1 MRTSPKNLIAAVSGY
16 VLALLFLIFLAAPLQ
31 YRYGMVGLLWTELGL
46 LALALL
52 ALALLGTA
60 VFRAPWRQ
68 VFSFHRPAWR
78 GVGGALLLWMGT
90 YVLVMLVSMF
100 TMLLV
105 PQQLTE
111 VSTGITD
118 LFNQVPLPVRYL
130 LVAVAP
136 AFCEEML
143 FRGYLLHHMQPMPVW
158 GRVVL
163 CGVLFGAFH
172 LDPVR
177 FLPTAILGIAISW
190 AALRSGN
197 LLYAMLIHLFNNSLS
212 VLATLAPSAGEAAAV
227 ESAQAAVTP
236 ATLGGYFFLAAISP
250 WLIWA
255 GSSLLRPKEAPA
267 PDRARPAMV
276 CLVISAGC
284 IAVGWALMRL
294 G

>member
-16 VLALLFLIFLAAPLQ
+16 VLALLFLVFLAAPLQ

-52 ALALLGTA
+52 GTA

-68 VFSFHRPAWR
+68 VFAFHRPDWR

-90 YVLVMLVSMF
+90 YILVMLVSMF

-111 VSTGITD
+111 VSAGITD
-118 LFNQVPLPVRYL
+118 LFSQVPLPVRYL

-212 VLATLAPSAGEAAAV
+212 VLATLAPATNQTAAAEATQSV
-227 ESAQAAVTP
+227 MTP
-236 ATLGGYFFLAAISP
+236 AAFGGYFFLTSVSP

-255 GSSLLRPKEAPA
+255 GSSLLRPKESPP
-267 PDRARPAMV
+267 PDRTRPAMV
-276 CLVISAGC
+276 CLVISAAC
-284 IAVGWALMRL
+284 IAAGLVLAQL

>member
-16 VLALLFLIFLAAPLQ
+16 ALALLFLIFLAAPLQ
-31 YRYGMVGLLWTELGL
+31 YRYGMMGLLWTELG
-46 LALALL
+46 LL

-111 VSTGITD
+111 VSAGITD
-118 LFNQVPLPVRYL
+118 LFSQVPLPVRYL
-130 LVAVAP
+130 LVAVTP

-143 FRGYLLHHMQPMPVW
+143 FRGYLLHHMQPLPVW

-177 FLPTAILGIAISW
+177 FLPTAILGIALSW
-190 AALRSGN
+190 ATLRSGN
-197 LLYAMLIHLFNNSLS
+197 LLYAMLMHLFNNSLS
-212 VLATLAPSAGEAAAV
+212 VLATLAPSAGESVNTEAAQVAM
-227 ESAQAAVTP
+227 TP
-236 ATLGGYFFLAAISP
+236 AALGGYFLLAAVSP

-255 GSSLLRPKEAPA
+255 GSNLLRPKDNQPS
-267 PDRARPAMV
+267 DHTRPAMI
-276 CLVISAGC
+276 CLVISAAC
-284 IAVGWALMRL
+284 IAVGWMLMHL

>member
-1 MRTSPKNLIAAVSGY
+1 MRASPKNALAAVSGY
-16 VLALLFLIFLAAPLQ
+16 VLALLFLIFIASPLQ

-52 ALALLGTA
+52 GTA

-68 VFSFHRPAWR
+68 VFNFHRPTWR
-78 GVGGALLLWMGT
+78 GVGGALLLWMGS
-90 YVLVMLVSMF
+90 YILVMLVSMF

-118 LFNQVPLPVRYL
+118 LFSQVPLPVRYL

-143 FRGYLLHHMQPMPVW
+143 FRGYLLHHMQPMPAW

-177 FLPTAILGIAISW
+177 FLPTAILGVALSW

-197 LLYAMLIHLFNNSLS
+197 LLYAMLIHLVNNSLS
-212 VLATLAPSAGEAAAV
+212 VLATLAPATSETATVEATQTV
-227 ESAQAAVTP
+227 MTP
-236 ATLGGYFFLAAISP
+236 AAFGGYFFLTAVSP

-255 GSSLLRPKEAPA
+255 GACLLRPKEAPV
-267 PDRARPAMV
+267 PDRTRPAMV
-276 CLVISAGC
+276 CLVISAVC
-284 IAVGWALMRL
+284 LAVGWVLMRM